1 MDVNDHDFV
10 LWPTFFFLIFFF
22 KSNRC
27 YNFWTTRDRAF
38 LFHMYIP
45 CDEAF
50 LIVPKFL
57 FCDLYRDLWPTFL
70 KTFTL
75 AITSVLYKKNVRDI
89 DFIFAIHTKVIKPF

>member
-38 LFHMYIP
+38 LISHVHSLWWGLPDRAKIFILWSLPWPLTYISK
-45 CDEAF
+45 DF
-50 LIVPKFL
+50 YIGHN
-57 FCDLYRDLWPTFL
+57 FCT
-70 KTFTL
+70 
-75 AITSVLYKKNVRDI
+75 VQKKM
-89 DFIFAIHTKVIKPF
+89 